1 MIAGVRTGSPAR
13 KNDSSVFSHLPD
25 IPQDRDILKRKDV
38 EISKPRIVSNN
49 LSTNNV
55 GAPSSNYGGYASS
68 DVYGGG
74 ANSNYDYLQQ

>member
-1 MIAGVRTGSPAR
+1 MIAGVRTGSPSR
-13 KNDSSVFSHLPD
+13 KNDSSVFSHLAD

-49 LSTNNV
+49 LSSNNV
-55 GAPSSNYGGYASS
+55 GAPSFNYGGYGAS

-74 ANSNYDYLQQ
+74 ANSDYDYLQQ